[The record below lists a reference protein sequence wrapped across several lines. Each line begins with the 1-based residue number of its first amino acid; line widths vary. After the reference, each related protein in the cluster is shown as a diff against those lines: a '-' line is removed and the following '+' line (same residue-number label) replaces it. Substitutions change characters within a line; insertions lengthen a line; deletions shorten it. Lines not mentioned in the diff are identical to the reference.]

1 LVIHKSKVA
10 LIVMR
15 KNHLLLISAFVLVL
29 AGCAPVVPLESAEQA
44 NNPECAEIMVR
55 LPDELAGLSERRVNA
70 QSTAAWGE
78 PAAVILRCGLEPVEI
93 SPLLCVS
100 ASDIDWLVDESKAP
114 SYRFISYARSPA
126 TEVIVDSNVVAGV
139 TVLEELAASI
149 GVLEATKRCTEITN

>member
-1 LVIHKSKVA
+1 
-10 LIVMR
+10 MR
-15 KNHLLLISAFVLVL
+15 KNHLLLISVFVLVL
-29 AGCAPVVPLESAEQA
+29 AGCAPVVPLEPAEQA

-55 LPDELAGLSERRVNA
+55 LPDELAGLPERRVNA

-78 PAAVILRCGLEPVEI
+78 PTAVILRCGLEPVEI
-93 SPLLCVS
+93 SPILCVS

>member
-1 LVIHKSKVA
+1 
-10 LIVMR
+10 MR
-15 KNHLLLISAFVLVL
+15 KNHLLLISVFVLVL
-29 AGCAPVVPLESAEQA
+29 AGCAPVVPLEPAKQA

-55 LPDELAGLSERRVNA
+55 LPDELAGLPERRVNA

-78 PAAVILRCGLEPVEI
+78 PTAVILRCGLEPVEI

-100 ASDIDWLVDESKAP
+100 ASDVDWLVDESKAP

-149 GVLEATKRCTEITN
+149 GVLEATKRCTELTN

>member
-1 LVIHKSKVA
+1 
-10 LIVMR
+10 MR
-15 KNHLLLISAFVLVL
+15 KNHLLLISVFVLVL
-29 AGCAPVVPLESAEQA
+29 AGCAPVVPLEPAEQA

-55 LPDELAGLSERRVNA
+55 LPDELAGLPERRVNA

-78 PAAVILRCGLEPVEI
+78 PTAVILRCGLEPVEI

-100 ASDIDWLVDESKAP
+100 ASDVDWLVDESKAP
-114 SYRFISYARSPA
+114 SDRFISYARSPA

>member
-1 LVIHKSKVA
+1 
-10 LIVMR
+10 MR
-15 KNHLLLISAFVLVL
+15 KNHLLLISVFVLVL
-29 AGCAPVVPLESAEQA
+29 AGCAPVVPLEPAEQA
-44 NNPECAEIMVR
+44 NNPECAEILVR
-55 LPDELAGLSERRVNA
+55 LPDELAGLPERRVNA

-78 PAAVILRCGLEPVEI
+78 PTAVILRCGLEPVEI

-149 GVLEATKRCTEITN
+149 GVLEATKRCTEVIN

>member
-1 LVIHKSKVA
+1 
-10 LIVMR
+10 MR

-29 AGCAPVVPLESAEQA
+29 AGCAPVVPLEPAEQA
-44 NNPECAEIMVR
+44 NNPECAEIIVR
-55 LPDELAGLSERRVNA
+55 LPDELAGLQKRRVNA

-78 PAAVILRCGLEPVEI
+78 PTAVILRCGLEPVEV
-93 SPLLCVS
+93 SPLVCVT
-100 ASDIDWLVDESKAP
+100 ASDIDWLLDESKAP

-139 TVLEELAASI
+139 TVLEELAASV

>member
-1 LVIHKSKVA
+1 
-10 LIVMR
+10 MR
-15 KNHLLLISAFVLVL
+15 KNHLLLISVFVLVL
-29 AGCAPVVPLESAEQA
+29 AGCAPVVPLEPAEQA
-44 NNPECAEIMVR
+44 NNPECAEILVR
-55 LPDELAGLSERRVNA
+55 LPDELAGLPERRVNA

-78 PAAVILRCGLEPVEI
+78 PTAVILRCGLEPVEI

>member
-1 LVIHKSKVA
+1 
-10 LIVMR
+10 MR

-29 AGCAPVVPLESAEQA
+29 AGCAPVVPLEPAEQA

-55 LPDELAGLSERRVNA
+55 LPDELAGLPERRVNA

-78 PAAVILRCGLEPVEI
+78 PTAVILRCGLEPVEI

-114 SYRFISYARSPA
+114 RYRFISYARSPA
-126 TEVIVDSNVVAGV
+126 TEVIVDSTVVAGV